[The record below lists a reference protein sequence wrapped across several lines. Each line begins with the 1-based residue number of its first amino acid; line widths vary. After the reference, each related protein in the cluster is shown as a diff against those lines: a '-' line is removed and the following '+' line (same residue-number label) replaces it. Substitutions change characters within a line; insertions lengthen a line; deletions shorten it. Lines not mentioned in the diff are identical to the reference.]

1 MVKYKPNQGSYAR
14 TASFLLLA
22 TLAVFAAVTLYWW
35 LLSFRAADGGTGF
48 MGRDLS
54 GGPLPVLSLALTPA
68 LLLAAALGAGLLWG
82 TRAVLERPKVADLLI
97 DCETEMRKCTWPTGE
112 ETWKSSLVVLLVV
125 AFFTVALAGMDL
137 LLNFAF
143 SRYVF

>member
-1 MVKYKPNQGSYAR
+1 MVKYKPDQGNYAR

-22 TLAVFAAVTLYWW
+22 ALALFAVVTLYWW
-35 LLSFRAADGGTGF
+35 LLSFHAADGSTGF

-54 GGPLPVLSLALTPA
+54 GGPLPVLSMPLTPA
-68 LLLAAALGAGLLWG
+68 LLLVGALGAGLLWG
-82 TRAVLERPKVADLLI
+82 IRHLLERPKAADMLI

-125 AFFTVALAGMDL
+125 VFFTVALAGMDL